1 MKEKIS
7 ALMDGELDGTAAA
20 ELIDAIERVMRSQEH
35 DGRSRESEALDAWR
49 TYHLVSDT
57 MRDTRLLSAGFRDR
71 LLQRLAA
78 EPTVLAPKRPAFE
91 SQYEPRKRFAM
102 PAAAAASLA
111 AVGLVGWLALAPQQ
125 PATQPRAPVAQVV
138 PPVLEAKKPAMIPLP
153 TATPDYLLAHQGFSP
168 RISLQGM
175 APYARTV
182 SAQANE
188 GRK

>member
-7 ALMDGELDGTAAA
+7 ALMDGELEGKAAA
-20 ELIDAIERVMRSQEH
+20 ELIDAMDRDLRSQER
-35 DGRSRESEALDAWR
+35 DGSSREGEALGAWR
-49 TYHLVSDT
+49 TYHLVSDA

-71 LLQRLAA
+71 LMQRLAA
-78 EPTVLAPKRPAFE
+78 EPTVLAPRRPVFE

-111 AVGLVGWLALAPQQ
+111 GVGLVGWLALAPQQ
-125 PATQPRAPVAQVV
+125 QATQLRAPVAQVAQ
-138 PPVLEAKKPAMIPLP
+138 PMLEAKKPAMVPLP

>member
-7 ALMDGELDGTAAA
+7 ALMDGELDGKAAA
-20 ELIDAIERVMRSQEH
+20 ALIDELQRDMRSREH
-35 DGRSRESEALDAWR
+35 DGEALDAWR
-49 TYHLVSDT
+49 TYHLVSDA
-57 MRDTRLLSAGFRDR
+57 MRDARPLSAGFRDR
-71 LLQRLAA
+71 VLERLAA
-78 EPTVLAPKRPAFE
+78 EPTVLAPRRPAFE
-91 SQYEPRKRFAM
+91 PLYEPRKRFAM

-111 AVGLVGWLALAPQQ
+111 AVGLVGWLALAPQHQATAPQSPAMAQAVVQ
-125 PATQPRAPVAQVV
+125 PI
-138 PPVLEAKKPAMIPLP
+138 LEAKKPVLVPLP

>member
-7 ALMDGELDGTAAA
+7 ALMDGELDGKAAA
-20 ELIDAIERVMRSQEH
+20 ELIDELQRDMRAREH
-35 DGRSRESEALDAWR
+35 DGEALAAWR
-49 TYHLVSDT
+49 TYHLVSDA
-57 MRDTRLLSAGFRDR
+57 MRDARPLSAGFRDR
-71 LLQRLAA
+71 VLERLAA

-91 SQYEPRKRFAM
+91 ARYEPRKRFAM

-111 AVGLVGWLALAPQQ
+111 AVGLVGWLALAPQHQ
-125 PATQPRAPVAQVV
+125 ARAPQAPVAQSVQ
-138 PPVLEAKKPAMIPLP
+138 PILEAKKPVIVPLP

>member
-7 ALMDGELDGTAAA
+7 ALMDGELDGAAA
-20 ELIDAIERVMRSQEH
+20 TELIDKLERDMGSRGL
-35 DGRSRESEALDAWR
+35 DGGSREGQALDAWR
-49 TYHLVSDT
+49 TYHLVSDA

-71 LLQRLAA
+71 VWQRLAA
-78 EPTVLAPKRPAFE
+78 EPTVLAPKRAASE
-91 SQYEPRKRFAM
+91 SRYEPRKRFAM

-111 AVGLVGWLALAPQQ
+111 AVGLVGWLALAPQHQ
-125 PATQPRAPVAQVV
+125 APRPQAPVAQA
-138 PPVLEAKKPAMIPLP
+138 VLEAKKPMIIPLP
-153 TATPDYLLAHQGFSP
+153 TATSDYLLAHQGFSP

>member
-7 ALMDGELDGTAAA
+7 ALMDGELEGKAAA
-20 ELIDAIERVMRSQEH
+20 ELIDELER
-35 DGRSRESEALDAWR
+35 GGEALDAWR
-49 TYHLVSDT
+49 TYHLVSDA
-57 MRDTRLLSAGFRDR
+57 MRDTQLLSAGFTDR
-71 LLQRLAA
+71 VVQRLAA
-78 EPTVLAPKRPAFE
+78 EPTVLAPKKLHFGA
-91 SQYEPRKRFAM
+91 QQEPRRRFAT

-111 AVGLVGWLALAPQQ
+111 AIGLVGWLAVAPQHQLAP
-125 PATQPRAPVAQVV
+125 PGTPIAQVV
-138 PPVLEAKKPAMIPLP
+138 QPALEAKKPVMVPLP

-175 APYARTV
+175 SAYARTV